1 MREFR
6 STGDWSGA
14 MLDSRVMDAAVDS
27 YLQALSP
34 AAKKKASK
42 AIQTACLA
50 ETPYLIVNTAINVT
64 ASRKTVTGL
73 AINGMLQID
82 CSKIKNV

>member
-1 MREFR
+1 
-6 STGDWSGA
+6 
-14 MLDSRVMDAAVDS
+14 MLDSREMDAAVDS

-50 ETPYLIVNTAINVT
+50 ETPYLIVSTGVNV
-64 ASRKTVTGL
+64 AVSRNTVTGL
-73 AINGMLQID
+73 VVNGMLQID